1 MAATIRYLEDTVSGG
16 KSVERVR
23 VNNGG
28 TGYTS
33 APTVVFTSATAGG
46 TTAVATAT
54 ISAGGSVTSVDF
66 SGASDTQGSG
76 YLFTP
81 SITFTGGG
89 GSTAAAD
96 AEMTYGTKLDGYTDV
111 LISMDD
117 HGAGVTVDAS
127 GRSGGYDGTHGF
139 KKYEILSSEWAT
151 DVEVNVSFTGTG
163 TTDAINFPAGTTGTF
178 DSRPITNTS
187 TQPGDATNAD
197 ITVTPATGCDGFV
210 YMKLRKTDFV

>member
-16 KSVERVR
+16 KSVERVT
-23 VNNGG
+23 VTAGG
-28 TGYTS
+28 SGYTTV
-33 APTVVFTSATAGG
+33 PTVGFTAATAGG
-46 TTAVATAT
+46 TTAAATAE
-54 ISAGGSVTSVDF
+54 IEGGAVTAINF

-81 SITFTGGG
+81 AVAITGGG
-89 GSTAAAD
+89 GTSAVATAD
-96 AEMTYGTKLDGYTDV
+96 MTYGTKLDGYTDV
-111 LISMDD
+111 LISMDN

-163 TTDAINFPAGTTGTF
+163 TTDAINFPAGTTGAF

>member
-23 VNNGG
+23 VTAGG
-28 TGYTS
+28 SGYTTV
-33 APTVVFTSATAGG
+33 PTVGFTSASANG
-46 TTAVATAT
+46 TTAVATAE
-54 ISAGGSVTSVDF
+54 IEAGAVTAINF
-66 SGASDTQGSG
+66 SGVSDTQGSG

-81 SITFTGGG
+81 AVAITGGG
-89 GSTAAAD
+89 GTSAVAV
-96 AEMTYGTKLDGYTDV
+96 AEMTYGTSIDGYTDV
-111 LISMDD
+111 LISLDG
-117 HGAGVTVDAS
+117 HGVGVTVDAS

-139 KKYEILSSEWAT
+139 NKYEILAADWAT

-163 TTDAINFPAGTTGTF
+163 TIDAINFPSGTTGTY
-178 DSRPITNTS
+178 DRRPITNTS

-197 ITVTPATGCDGFV
+197 ITVTPAAGCDGFV